1 MPLTLD
7 VVWVCIYQKY
17 KIQQLEF
24 KWVTAL
30 AYVFLSSE
38 KKHDWYELS
47 PYMVLGM
54 GYVHLLLLNTNIC
67 IVWSIF
73 TQRKLENNLKLKQSY
88 EFIVYLKY
96 NLEKNIETSRCE
108 KTKAIKGDNDNTKS
122 W

>member
-1 MPLTLD
+1 MVSALMFYLHVLVYIDFLNDFSNVWGSAWSVTSDESITVILNVNNIPLTLD

-47 PYMVLGM
+47 PYMVPGM
-54 GYVHLLLLNTNIC
+54 G
-67 IVWSIF
+67 
-73 TQRKLENNLKLKQSY
+73 
-88 EFIVYLKY
+88 
-96 NLEKNIETSRCE
+96 
-108 KTKAIKGDNDNTKS
+108 
-122 W
+122 